1 MRVLQISSAERYGGG
16 EKHFCDLANGLTK
29 EGVAV
34 FAAVRPDCS
43 WRARLEE
50 LAADRVVEVSLRGSA
65 DIVSAMKLSK
75 LVRANEIDIVHAHMA
90 RDYLPASMAVR
101 FAGRAALVLTRHVL
115 FPISGITRS
124 FVQNAARIIAVSSAV
139 ESALHGSFRRERL
152 ASIPNGIDL
161 ARFAESRPEMQSEL
175 FRQEYGIPLDSRLI
189 ATVGELNVLKG
200 QEEFVLAAA
209 EIAKDFPDAYFLS
222 IGKDNSRGAT
232 YKRKLRRLVKVLGLE
247 EKFKFLEWVEDTA
260 PLLSAL
266 DIFVSASHSESFGL
280 AILEAMASGKPVV
293 ATETGGARELI
304 ENGRSGI
311 LVKVKDPVAIASAV
325 CNLLRDD
332 SLAARLGNEALR
344 RARDGFSIER
354 MVAATAALY
363 SEILDQRSPD
373 DPS

>member
-1 MRVLQISSAERYGGG
+1 
-16 EKHFCDLANGLTK
+16 
-29 EGVAV
+29 
-34 FAAVRPDCS
+34 
-43 WRARLEE
+43 
-50 LAADRVVEVSLRGSA
+50 
-65 DIVSAMKLSK
+65 
-75 LVRANEIDIVHAHMA
+75 
-90 RDYLPASMAVR
+90 
-101 FAGRAALVLTRHVL
+101 LTRHVL
-115 FPISGITRS
+115 FPISGISRS

-189 ATVGELNVLKG
+189 ATVGELNGLKG

-325 CNLLRDD
+325 CNVLRDD

>member
-75 LVRANEIDIVHAHMA
+75 LIRANEIDIVHAHMA

-189 ATVGELNVLKG
+189 ATVGELNGLKG
-200 QEEFVLAAA
+200 QEEFVLASA

-325 CNLLRDD
+325 CNVLRDD